1 MQTSP
6 PAQASTGQPTPP
18 PSPAVK
24 GECIKYGATALLV
37 ALIIAAGVFLPF
49 KGLGVQAKIS
59 LLIFFICI
67 VFWIFRPIP
76 EYLSALLGGAAL
88 IVIADAPAGQVLG
101 GFNSPVWWMV
111 VFATL
116 LGVTIS
122 HTGLGRRLAY
132 MVLSKIGNS
141 PLRILYATTMVNNL
155 LAPFTPSNT
164 ARGALLCGVTDS
176 LCDSLGFVRGE
187 KKGDHTIMLANM
199 YINTTNTFM
208 FLTAMG
214 GNMLCVKIIAEATG
228 HTVTWME
235 WFYAGFVPGVPLL
248 ILFPYLV
255 YRMFPMQMPATGVS
269 GSEMARR
276 KLQELGPMSRAEWS
290 TAIIMSITLLLWATE
305 GVHGYPSTTTSFM
318 LVFLLVPGIGAVKWE
333 DISNRIPWPA
343 LIWLGFAMGMA
354 SLIDRQKGFKW
365 LVDAALADS
374 TFFQSL
380 GFVPFLAVM
389 IVAIV
394 FLHILFAGMNAMV
407 MVIVPISIALAKQQ
421 GFDPLAVGLVASMA
435 TTAGAFF
442 MPFNSAPNLIF
453 YATGRYDVKQQLFGA
468 IPLAFLICA
477 ALLGG
482 LLFWWPFIG
491 LI

>member
-1 MQTSP
+1 MQKWLP
-6 PAQASTGQPTPP
+6 
-18 PSPAVK
+18 
-24 GECIKYGATALLV
+24 TALLT
-37 ALIIAAGVFLPF
+37 ALLIAIGLTLPF
-49 KGLGVQAKIS
+49 KGLNPQAKIS
-59 LLIFFICI
+59 LIIFFICI

-76 EYLSALLGGAAL
+76 EYLSALMGGAAL
-88 IVIADAPAGQVLG
+88 IVAAKAPAGQVLG

-116 LGVTIS
+116 LGVAIS
-122 HTGLGRRLAY
+122 HTGLGKRLAFY
-132 MVLSKIGNS
+132 ALSKIGNS
-141 PLRILYATTMVNNL
+141 PLRIVYATTMVNNL

-176 LCDSLGFVRGE
+176 LCESLGYARGE
-187 KKGDHTIMLANM
+187 KKGDHTIILANM

-214 GNMLCVKIIAEATG
+214 GNMLCVKIISEATG

-235 WFYAGFVPGVPLL
+235 WFYAGFVPGLPLL
-248 ILFPYLV
+248 ILFPYLI
-255 YRMFPMQMPATGVS
+255 YRMFPMQTPPMSAS
-269 GSEMARR
+269 GSSMAKE

-305 GVHGYPSTTTSFM
+305 GVHGYPSTTTSFT
-318 LVFLLVPGIGAVKWE
+318 LVLLLVPGIGAVTWE
-333 DISNRIPWPA
+333 EIGARIPWPA

-374 TFFQSL
+374 TFFQTI
-380 GFVPFLAVM
+380 GFTPFLAVM

-394 FLHILFAGMNAMV
+394 FLHIIFAGMNAMV
-407 MVIVPISIALAKQQ
+407 MVIVPISIALAKQL

-453 YATGRYDVKQQLFGA
+453 YATGRYDVKQQLLGA
-468 IPLAFLICA
+468 IPLALLICA

-482 LLFWWPFIG
+482 LLLWWPFIG
-491 LI
+491 IIK